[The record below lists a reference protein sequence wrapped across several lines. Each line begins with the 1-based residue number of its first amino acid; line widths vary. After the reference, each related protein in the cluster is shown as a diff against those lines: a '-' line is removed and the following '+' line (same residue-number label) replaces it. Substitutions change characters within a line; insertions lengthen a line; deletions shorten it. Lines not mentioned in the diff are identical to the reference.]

1 MKYLPET
8 ETLQLSPAEL
18 NSLRARL
25 KVVPNV
31 LSPFSQFELDGKT
44 EDIREF
50 EELPAEK
57 QTAFLQA
64 IRTFSAPECSILWH
78 ETVSD
83 QSITR
88 SAATWTSNEPEMWT
102 FISWNSNGIWLRR
115 LTASGLN
122 LGVSRFLGVYPGL
135 ETGGFCLNLS
145 NDAAL
150 TTLVA
155 LDYCLQAQLLAML
168 QHANPAG
175 SFTPGELQ
183 ARFEEAPL
191 EDFRWPLLFLEK
203 LIPVDLS
210 PLAKQE
216 RLLNSLGELTKVG
229 LLTCV
234 EDEDSQ
240 PMNNLYMF
248 SEAGEALRQGFL
260 HETSKVGLRVSAL
273 SESGEVAHEIFLFLR
288 DPFSLWMFDLTGREA
303 AISDLSEAEWQPLI
317 QKILD
322 GKHEERIN

>member
-8 ETLQLSPAEL
+8 DTLQLSPAEL

-31 LSPFSQFELDGKT
+31 LSPFSLFELGGKT

-50 EELPAEK
+50 DKLPAEK

-64 IRTFSAPECSILWH
+64 IKTFSAPECSILWH

-88 SAATWTSNEPEMWT
+88 SAATWTSYEPEMWT
-102 FISWNSNGIWLRR
+102 FISWNSDGIWLRR
-115 LTASGLN
+115 LTAAGLN
-122 LGVSRFLGVYPGL
+122 LGLSRFLGVYPGL
-135 ETGGFCLNLS
+135 DANGFRLSLS

-150 TTLVA
+150 TALAA

-183 ARFEEAPL
+183 SRFEEAPL

-203 LIPVDLS
+203 VIPVDLS
-210 PLAKQE
+210 PLAGQE
-216 RLLNSLGELTKVG
+216 RLLNSLNELTKLG
-229 LLTCV
+229 LLACV
-234 EDEDSQ
+234 EDENDQ

-260 HETSKVGLRVSAL
+260 HETSKAGLRISAL
-273 SESGEVAHEIFLFLR
+273 SDSGEVAHEVFLFLR
-288 DPFSLWMFDLTGREA
+288 DPFSLWMFDLGGQEA

-317 QKILD
+317 ENILD
-322 GKHEERIN
+322 GKHEEQIR